1 MFQTLT
7 PGEGKVVSF
16 GFEGYNQ
23 HHSIVPAVRR
33 FLLEW
38 IEIPLYLSKFT
49 LRGPFLTLESRK
61 KSSFYSGPDTK
72 ASLFPLELS
81 GHSFQWPG
89 H

>member
-49 LRGPFLTLESRK
+49 LRGPFLT
-61 KSSFYSGPDTK
+61 
-72 ASLFPLELS
+72 
-81 GHSFQWPG
+81 
-89 H
+89 